1 MSRTGVIIW
10 AVNGLLALAGS
21 RAAASCRVT
30 NETGYTF
37 TVASGNVANQRI
49 RAHATAAIEAGKI
62 QGKSEEGKTIS
73 GSCKDGGE
81 LVIQEKNGVPLLLPK
96 KGSASSG
103 ARLSPAK
110 HIAGGLGNPPRVPI
124 QIKR

>member
-1 MSRTGVIIW
+1 MSRLIVIIC
-10 AVNGLLALAGS
+10 AAGGLLAGGA

-37 TVASGNVANQRI
+37 TVSSGNAANQRV

-73 GSCKDGGE
+73 GSCRDGGE
-81 LVIQEKNGVPLLLPK
+81 MVILEKNGVPLLQPK
-96 KGSASSG
+96 K
-103 ARLSPAK
+103 K
-110 HIAGGLGNPPRVPI
+110 
-124 QIKR
+124 